1 MAAQVEVPFSD
12 LINKPKDTVA
22 KLKQA
27 PGERLRL
34 RRRDDE
40 DLVLTTA
47 SRAARTPASD
57 SVATRMFVAMMQR
70 DPGVRTLVTEV
81 VPEVFPWVRY
91 LPTESVREFVVEL
104 VEALRATDDLD
115 TKAPV
120 DVVIAAWKHTAEV
133 YADPELLKALT
144 QAEHGDFGPVPPPEV
159 GS

>member
-1 MAAQVEVPFSD
+1 MATPVEVPFSD

-57 SVATRMFVAMMQR
+57 SVVTRMFVALMQR
-70 DPGVRTLVTEV
+70 DPGVRALVTEV

-104 VEALRATDDLD
+104 VETLRATDDLD

-133 YADPELLKALT
+133 YADPELFKALT
-144 QAEHGDFGPVPPPEV
+144 QTEHGDFGPVPPPEV
-159 GS
+159 GG

>member
-1 MAAQVEVPFSD
+1 MPPQVEAPFSD

-27 PGERLRL
+27 PRERLRL

-47 SRAARTPASD
+47 ARVEQEAVAESI
-57 SVATRMFVAMMQR
+57 ATRMFVAMMQT
-70 DPGVRTLVTEV
+70 DPGVRTLVTQV

-91 LPTESVREFVVEL
+91 LPAESVREFVVEL
-104 VEALRATDDLD
+104 VESLRATDELD

-120 DVVIAAWKHTAEV
+120 AVVIAAWKHTAEI
-133 YADPELLKALT
+133 YADPELFKAMT
-144 QAEHGDFGPVPPPEV
+144 QTEHGDFGPVPPPEV
-159 GS
+159 GG